1 MKPIDFQGIISLD
14 LVLVEQLR
22 LYLQEKESQLSQSIA
37 NAIHPLPREGIPPVL
52 ASGDLKLFEGVETF
66 TKNIH
71 KVSVSKY
78 SVVAPNDWELATRQ
92 INNALWENVEVL
104 EGCVVELFRQL
115 GQVGFEKWNPA
126 LLKAVEAIKDMLHI
140 RLEELGWKI
149 PRLESLL
156 WDYRWICE
164 KQDGKIVFFK
174 KTFSFWKSILDRELM
189 TSVKKSRKLL
199 ETGYK
204 KFVTRYTEYEVLKI
218 KIDNTLR
225 KFNSYQVFK
234 SLDEANREEFRTIY
248 RLLKVWELNLRS
260 KSLPPREP
268 IRALR
273 NAYSIEKAASVFRE
287 YSRSLRKVLFDRS
300 RKIKAD
306 SNELSFDV
314 SSRRIVGDVVKG
326 YRAEVHTL
334 GAAIDKYREFYL
346 RTHPNPYVR
355 TRWGFAEWIVGPEPS
370 QTKDLLSILYS
381 VEELDKLYES
391 LGLGLQKGPAAFDS
405 LSMSRLYQDME
416 QTLHEMG
423 QPLTSR
429 MVMRARAEKLLDQ
442 IQQMDELGSFNP
454 DVVEYVGKAF
464 SKGLRADWQYNV
476 FFDIPLFHQLYE
488 IHQGILGP
496 IEDRNHLGRKNK
508 FRDLITQ
515 IEGWV
520 RNRDTHRHVHEI
532 ETDMT
537 DMKNYLQEFLAYVQR
552 IENEKDLS
560 KVALKAHTSDITR
573 QLLEYRYLFG
583 QFFHDLHQYEPEGK
597 MIRNQFLFID
607 QYLESVENKLN
618 ELKLRWQANV

>member
-71 KVSVSKY
+71 KVSISKY

-306 SNELSFDV
+306 SNELYFDV